1 MKISTVSAETV
12 RIPVSEPTRM
22 STRLLNQRDYLVV
35 TIEADGCAETGIGYV
50 YAGTSGGSLLKAA
63 TSTLLAPIL
72 VGRDATA
79 ILDLWD
85 RMYQE
90 TLLVGRRGLL
100 LRAMSAVW
108 STRTPSPR
116 DVRSR
121 YRSLGLGGEARR
133 PSACRYARR

>member
-35 TIEADGCAETGIGYV
+35 TIEADGCAEIGIGYV

-72 VGRDATA
+72 VGQDSST
-79 ILDLWD
+79 ILDLWES
-85 RMYQE
+85 RFQE
-90 TLLVGRRGLL
+90 TLLVGRRGLIL
-100 LRAMSAVW
+100 CVKSASGIDLW
-108 STRTPSPR
+108 HLASQPP
-116 DVRSR
+116 
-121 YRSLGLGGEARR
+121 
-133 PSACRYARR
+133 